1 MTIQPSRRTVVAGAA
16 WTLPAVT
23 IAAAAPAYA
32 ASSNTPIIYAPGPL
46 QFTRYTDV
54 STWASTIL
62 GDRRTNSVS
71 RVNFTVPQIP
81 IEVLA
86 GATIPALAL
95 SYQSTLGLESTNAAY
110 SAGGRTIASGS
121 MTSVLNTGGGNVTVT
136 MTLSPGN
143 VTIPNNGS
151 SGQTRLV
158 TNFVGTIPSWTAPTT
173 PGTYAISFVNPA
185 PPATP
190 NTWNGTTPAQNGSQ
204 VVNAIL
210 GQTVNNR
217 VHSYTPTTVTGSGQG
232 WGTNEWGTGGQA
244 QSLVIAT
251 YEVV

>member
-32 ASSNTPIIYAPGPL
+32 ASSNTPIIYAPEPL

-54 STWASTIL
+54 ATWANTIL
-62 GDRRTNSVS
+62 GVRRTNSVS

-86 GATIPALAL
+86 GTTVPALSI
-95 SYQSTLGLESTNAAY
+95 SYTSTLGPAATAAAY

-121 MTSVLNTGGGNVTVT
+121 MTSVVNTGVANVTAN

-143 VTIPNNGS
+143 VAIPNASGS
-151 SGQTRLV
+151 QLV

-173 PGTYAISFVNPA
+173 PGVYSISFVNPA
-185 PPATP
+185 PPAP
-190 NTWNGTTPAQNGSQ
+190 VNTWDGNTPAATGSQ

-217 VHSYTPTTVTGSGQG
+217 VHSYTPTTITTPNEFGASG
-232 WGTNEWGTGGQA
+232 A

-251 YEVV
+251 YTVV